1 MNKAVFFNSLE
12 MNIYEDYYSVG
23 LKIFVKLVLTVDG
36 SQLHWKETNR
46 NKRNHS
52 DESLLSLFF

>member
-36 SQLHWKETNR
+36 SQLH
-46 NKRNHS
+46 
-52 DESLLSLFF
+52 